1 MPWTNAIPLRAGK
14 RQWFALVI
22 LMIPVLLISIDN
34 TVLTF
39 ALPSISRS
47 LEPSGVQLLWMVD
60 VYPLVLAGLL
70 VPMGAIGDRIGRQR
84 ILLIGCSG
92 FAVVSGLAAL
102 APAPE
107 WLVAARAGLGFF
119 GAMLMPATLSLLR
132 NIFLDPAQRR
142 TAIAVWASGFSAGA
156 VLGPILGGF
165 LLEHFFWGSIFLIA
179 IPLLIPALVLLPLL
193 VPNSKDPEPG
203 PVDPWSIALIMVTM
217 VGVVYAIKELSTS
230 GLGLVPVLALLVGL
244 GCGVLF
250 VRRQLSAREPML
262 DVRLFRNPVFT
273 GSLACNFTV
282 TIAFVGFILAF
293 SQYLQLVEGYSP
305 MHAGILMIPGMVM
318 TVVGGFV
325 AVPLVRRIRP
335 GLVVSGGLLANAL
348 GFLLCTFTEFLG
360 AGLVLLMVSFL
371 VFGFGNG
378 AVQTL
383 ANDMILSAVP
393 PGKAGAASAIS
404 ETTYEFGNVMG
415 AAVLGTVLTAGYQ
428 SAVEIP
434 EGVTGGAAETA
445 GQTLGGAVD
454 VAQSLGGELGRALMD
469 NASSAFTSGFAYAVL
484 GSTLSCLVGAVITW
498 ATLRRV
504 PPEPGRP
511 APSPGE

>member
-1 MPWTNAIPLRAGK
+1 MPWTDAIPLRAGK

-47 LEPSGVQLLWMVD
+47 LEPTGVQLLWMVD

-102 APAPE
+102 APAAS
-107 WLVAARAGLGFF
+107 WLIAARAGLGFF

-156 VLGPILGGF
+156 ILGPILGGF
-165 LLEHFFWGSIFLIA
+165 LLEHFSWGAVFLIA
-179 IPLLIPALVLLPLL
+179 VPLLVPAVVLLPLL
-193 VPNSKDPEPG
+193 VPNSKDPSPG
-203 PVDPWSIALIMVTM
+203 PVDPASVGLVMVTM
-217 VGVVYAIKELSTS
+217 VGVVYAIKELSTA
-230 GLGLVPVLALLVGL
+230 GPHVAPLAALVVGL
-244 GCGVLF
+244 GCGALF
-250 VRRQLSAREPML
+250 VRRQLRAREPML
-262 DVRLFRNPVFT
+262 DVRLFAHPVFA
-273 GSLACNFTV
+273 GSLVCNFTV
-282 TIAFVGFILAF
+282 TIAFVGFLLAF

-305 MHAGILMIPGMVM
+305 MRAGVLMIPGMVM
-318 TVVGGFV
+318 TVLGGFA

-335 GLVVSGGLLANAL
+335 GLVISAGLAVNAL
-348 GFLLCTFTEFLG
+348 GFLLCAVTEFLG
-360 AGLVLLMVSFL
+360 AGLVLLLVGFV

-383 ANDMILSAVP
+383 ANDLILSSAP
-393 PGKAGAASAIS
+393 AGKAGAASAIS
-404 ETTYEFGNVMG
+404 ETNYEFGHVMG
-415 AAVLGTVLTAGYQ
+415 AATLGTVLTVGYQ
-428 SAVEIP
+428 GSIAVP
-434 EGVTGGAAETA
+434 EGITGEPAEAAR
-445 GQTLGGAVD
+445 QTLGGAVD
-454 VAQSLGGELGRALMD
+454 VAQAVGGELGRALEAA
-469 NASSAFTSGFAYAVL
+469 ASSAFTTGFALAVL
-484 GSTLSCLVGAVITW
+484 GSTVSCLVGAVVTW
-498 ATLRRV
+498 STLRRT
-504 PPEPGRP
+504 PADPQRP
-511 APSPGE
+511 ASGK